1 MIIAVYCRL
10 CIADVLCL
18 RYFGSTYVQT
28 NENGVGWV
36 EPCAYPILWICPH
49 ARLYI
54 IFNSIFWCSSSF
66 VCRCGVAG
74 TGKDQLQFSYMAS
87 LLISG
92 IQLAD

>member
-1 MIIAVYCRL
+1 MSGVS
-10 CIADVLCL
+10 
-18 RYFGSTYVQT
+18 STYVQT

-66 VCRCGVAG
+66 VYVVVG
-74 TGKDQLQFSYMAS
+74 LQALAKISFSSVIWLVY
-87 LLISG
+87 
-92 IQLAD
+92 